1 MIRLAGLL
9 GALAVLMGAFGAHA
23 LKERLAPDLLAIW
36 NTGAQYHL
44 VHSAVLLALGL
55 VGARD
60 ARVRLPFLLIA
71 TGVLIFSG
79 SLYALALSGMRP
91 LGAMTPIGGILMVA
105 GWVSMAWVLGS
116 GGSSKASRGER

>member
-1 MIRLAGLL
+1 MIRLAGFF

-23 LKERLAPDLLAIW
+23 LKERLTPEFLQIW

-71 TGVLIFSG
+71 SGVAVFSG
-79 SLYALALSGMRP
+79 SLYALALSGVRP
-91 LGAMTPIGGILMVA
+91 LGAVTPVGGILMVF
-105 GWVSMAWVLGS
+105 GWLSMAWVLGS
-116 GGSSKASRGER
+116 KGSSSASRGER